1 MVNTYFETIPVR
13 EERQAKVLGSGS
25 GWDILELLRDE
36 GVYGS
41 TADEISY
48 RLDLPI
54 STVYDTLSKLR
65 AAGFVA
71 TRRYRKG
78 VGRPSKEEEDEEE
91 RTNKQKKIFM
101 EHISW
106 GDSSFHNDFDRFL
119 VEEIDKIIYDSDID
133 EQCSILINSI
143 ISKMKRT
150 SAGKDFL
157 PSTKD
162 CPHCH
167 YSREA
172 YELASSLVRA
182 IADRLIKSEKV
193 SDVFEKHGYN
203 IIIH

>member
-1 MVNTYFETIPVR
+1 MR
-13 EERQAKVLGSGS
+13 DKGS
-25 GWDILELLRDE
+25 
-36 GVYGS
+36 YGS
-41 TADEISY
+41 TADEISD

-78 VGRPSKEEEDEEE
+78 VGRPSNEDEEEEE
-91 RTNKQKKIFM
+91 RTNKQKKIYM
-101 EHISW
+101 EHIDW
-106 GDSSFHNDFDRFL
+106 GEYYFHADFDRFL
-119 VEEIDKIIYDSDID
+119 SEEIDKIIYDSDID
-133 EQCSILINSI
+133 EQCSILINSML
-143 ISKMKRT
+143 SRMRKT
-150 SAGKDFL
+150 STGKDLL
-157 PSTKD
+157 PSTED

-182 IADRLIKSEKV
+182 IADRIMKSEKL

-203 IIIH
+203 IIPHQ

>member
-1 MVNTYFETIPVR
+1 LISITPCTQP
-13 EERQAKVLGSGS
+13 
-25 GWDILELLRDE
+25 
-36 GVYGS
+36 S
-41 TADEISY
+41 TTANEISY

-54 STVYDTLSKLR
+54 STVYDTLSKLH

-71 TRRYRKG
+71 TRRYQKG
-78 VGRPSKEEEDEEE
+78 VGRPSKEEEEEEE
-91 RTNKQKKIFM
+91 RTNKQKKIYM

-106 GDSSFHNDFDRFL
+106 GDYYFQSDFDRFL

-133 EQCSILINSI
+133 ERCSILINSI

-150 SAGKDFL
+150 SVGRGFL
-157 PSTKD
+157 PSTED

-193 SDVFEKHGYN
+193 SDVFEKQGYN
-203 IIIH
+203 ITPH